1 MLQRIRL
8 SFNVWL
14 PVQTFVVFSYSSHCR
29 TLFSHLDVT
38 TTNVYI
44 LQSDTSPS
52 PTRAS
57 TLTGALVGRT
67 TEAWATGRVLITLL
81 LPNATKQLSQGR
93 SFPFKTLMI
102 IDIHPPLDRIGTI
115 TQSVLAS
122 WHRLVPPPVLNEKI
136 MQKCKFWCGPS
147 FATFAQCL
155 KPLSWW
161 NAGLSPTFNILT
173 DDFRFLWRIWT
184 WFSFTV

>member
-1 MLQRIRL
+1 MCTFFRVTPAQVPQGLPHWLVPWWEGQQRHEQQDECW
-8 SFNVWL
+8 SH
-14 PVQTFVVFSYSSHCR
+14 SYCQMR
-29 TLFSHLDVT
+29 
-38 TTNVYI
+38 
-44 LQSDTSPS
+44 P
-52 PTRAS
+52 
-57 TLTGALVGRT
+57 
-67 TEAWATGRVLITLL
+67 
-81 LPNATKQLSQGR
+81 KQLSQGR

-184 WFSFTV
+184 